1 MNKTILLFSL
11 MIFSLSIL
19 VSCSVTKIV
28 DQNYEIVSLYII
40 KNDKAEKVAELKDKK
55 KIQELT
61 TLINSSKKEDADS
74 VVFEKGPDG
83 ILVFEKKDK
92 KLELQVF
99 TDAGN
104 LLTKEYYV
112 NSGIDM
118 KKYFGY

>member
-1 MNKTILLFSL
+1 MFKTILLFSL
-11 MIFSLSIL
+11 TIFSLSIL

-28 DQNYEIVSLYII
+28 DGNYEIVSLYII
-40 KNDKAEKVAELKDKK
+40 KNDKAEKVAQLKDKK

-61 TLINSSKKEDADS
+61 NLINSSKKEDADS

-99 TDAGN
+99 TNDGN

-112 NSGIDM
+112 NSAIDM